1 MIEDLAPTG
10 NVSAVTLAHQWF
22 IACRSDELRAKPI
35 ARVVQGLP
43 LALWRAG
50 SHPAAM
56 LDRCPHRNAPL
67 SIGRVDGAR
76 LQCAYHGW
84 RFDAG
89 GGCVEIP
96 GLCAADVDAKAR
108 RATSFA
114 TREQDGFVWVYSTP
128 DSEPVREPFR
138 FPHVADARYTTVR
151 REFTVASTLHA
162 AAENALDVPHTAF
175 LHGGLFRTSR
185 KENEIE
191 VIVRR
196 TAEMVEAEYVGE
208 PRPPGLAARI
218 LSPGGGVVTHFDRFL
233 LPSIAQVEY
242 RLGES
247 SHLMVT
253 SAMTPIG
260 DTETKLYAIVT
271 FRTPLPGAILKGIL
285 MPIGMRI
292 FRQDAA
298 ILKQQTATIRRFGGE
313 RFANS
318 EIDVLG
324 QQMWRLL
331 KQAERDGATV
341 TPKDAPEEVARL
353 KMRV

>member
-1 MIEDLAPTG
+1 MIENLAPTG
-10 NVSAVTLAHQWF
+10 NVSAVMLPHQWF

-50 SHPAAM
+50 EHPAAM

-67 SIGRVDGAR
+67 SIGHADGTT

-89 GGCVEIP
+89 GGCIEIP
-96 GLCAADVDAKAR
+96 GLCAVEVDVKAR

-114 TREQDGFVWVYSTP
+114 ARENDGFIWVYSTP
-128 DSEPVREPFR
+128 DTEPIREPYR
-138 FPHVADARYTTVR
+138 FPSLGDPRYTTVR
-151 REFTVASTLHA
+151 REFTVASTMHA

-185 KENEIE
+185 KEHEIE

-196 TAEMVEAEYVGE
+196 TAAMVEAEYVGE
-208 PRPPGLAARI
+208 PRPPGLAAKI
-218 LSPGGGVVTHFDRFL
+218 LSPGGGVVIHYDRFL

-260 DTETKLYAIVT
+260 DTETKLYAVVT
-271 FRTPLPGAILKGIL
+271 FRTPLPGTILKAIL
-285 MPIGMRI
+285 MPIALRI
-292 FRQDAA
+292 FRQDSE
-298 ILKQQTATIRRFGGE
+298 ILAKQTATIRRFGGE

-318 EIDVLG
+318 DIDVLG

-331 KQAERDGATV
+331 KQAERDGASGA
-341 TPKDAPEEVARL
+341 PHGAPEVIARL